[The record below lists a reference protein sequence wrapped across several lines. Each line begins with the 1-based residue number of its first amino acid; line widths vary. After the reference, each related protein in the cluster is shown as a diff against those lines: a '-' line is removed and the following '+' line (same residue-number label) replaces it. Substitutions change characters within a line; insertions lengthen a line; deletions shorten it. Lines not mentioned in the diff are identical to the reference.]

1 MKKKKITLNKDAQRA
16 IDILTNLKKK
26 KKIKNIELMD
36 HLDAR
41 KQFKKIKKILSKKKN

>member
-26 KKIKNIELMD
+26 KKNQKY
-36 HLDAR
+36 
-41 KQFKKIKKILSKKKN
+41 

>member
-26 KKIKNIELMD
+26 KKS
-36 HLDAR
+36 
-41 KQFKKIKKILSKKKN
+41 KILNL